1 MLVCMYSIS
10 VENSIICT
18 RTTSRTAHV
27 FVNMLEDTVSNTNLC
42 VLCHVGLFK
51 K

>member
-1 MLVCMYSIS
+1 MLGCIGSIS

-27 FVNMLEDTVSNTNLC
+27 FVSLLEDTVSNTNHC